1 MPAGTGTSS
10 TASVP
15 ALPAKLPA
23 VLIVDDHRTMLKI
36 LEQQLRQLG
45 FTEVDAFSEP
55 REALRALGT
64 KSYGL
69 VLSDWNMA
77 GMSGLE
83 LLKAVRSFE
92 PWRGLPFVLITA
104 ENSPANVQ
112 AAKEAGVTGYIVKP
126 FDAEG
131 LKRRLAAI
139 LAQPAMGAGPL
150 PSPPNI
156 PLTNAG

>member
-1 MPAGTGTSS
+1 MPAGAGSS
-10 TASVP
+10 SAAPMP
-15 ALPAKLPA
+15 ALPAELPA

-45 FTEVDAFSEP
+45 FTEIDAFAEP
-55 REALRALGT
+55 REALRALGS
-64 KSYGL
+64 KNYGL

-92 PWRGLPFVLITA
+92 PWRGLPFVLVTA
-104 ENSPANVQ
+104 ENSPANVA
-112 AAKEAGVTGYIVKP
+112 AAKEAGVSGYIVKP

-139 LAQPAMGAGPL
+139 LAAAAPLGGRAPAA
-150 PSPPNI
+150 PNI
-156 PLTNAG
+156 PLTN

>member
-10 TASVP
+10 AASVP

-64 KSYGL
+64 KNYGL

-139 LAQPAMGAGPL
+139 LAPAAIGTAQAPAA
-150 PSPPNI
+150 SNI
-156 PLTNAG
+156 PLTNSR